1 MKMGLPVDSVKNALQ
16 RDGKDPS
23 IIDLDPEKSLKS
35 QKGGPVED
43 KGDGPPLCEDPE
55 YSKVRPAAVRVMMR
69 ACKILLFL
77 TVCKYEKYFRMLKL
91 QLPLEA
97 VKNAL
102 ERDGKDPSIMDL
114 DTTKSLKSQTKS
126 ESKGGM
132 REHGS
137 PKDKFRRIRVHWETH
152 NAVRSNTLWA
162 MVNRDSEVAELNFEE
177 EEFTSLFQAE
187 LKPVQQPA
195 PTGATEQGAVK
206 VIDKKRANNGGI
218 TLARIKLSYSEVAA
232 AVDS

>member
-1 MKMGLPVDSVKNALQ
+1 
-16 RDGKDPS
+16 
-23 IIDLDPEKSLKS
+23 
-35 QKGGPVED
+35 
-43 KGDGPPLCEDPE
+43 
-55 YSKVRPAAVRVMMR
+55 
-69 ACKILLFL
+69 
-77 TVCKYEKYFRMLKL
+77 MLKM

-102 ERDGKDPSIMDL
+102 ERDGKDPSILEL
-114 DTTKSLKSQTKS
+114 DTTKSLKSQTRS

-137 PKDKFRRIRVHWETH
+137 PKDKFRRTRVHWETH
-152 NAVRSNTLWA
+152 DAIRSNTLWA
-162 MVNRDSEVAELNFEE
+162 MVNRDPEVAELNVDE

-187 LKPVQQPA
+187 LRPVQQSA
-195 PTGATEQGAVK
+195 PTVATEQGAVK